1 MPALIFLMPFDGAV
15 VSAPLYFKAAGGN
28 KMITIK
34 KSVRDVLKAY
44 DEIES
49 GVWINLINPSDNEVD
64 LVSKSTGI
72 PETMIKTALD
82 EEETAHIDYDGSYRM
97 IVVDIPIIEEA
108 NDSYVYNTIP
118 LSIIT
123 GKSYILTVCLK
134 ETSIISDFLEARVKN
149 FSTRKL
155 IRFILQILYKNS
167 VKFLSYLKQIDK
179 TSHRIQTELNKSM
192 KNKEI
197 FQLLELEKSLVYF
210 STASKSNQTVIEKIA
225 KFEEIKDLTEELNLL
240 DDLIIENRQA
250 IEMCNIY
257 REILIGT
264 MDAFASIISN
274 NVNIVMKL
282 LTIITIILS
291 IPTLIAS
298 LWGMNVPV
306 PFETNPI
313 GFYIVLIITIP
324 VTVGVALFLIKRT
337 RRLK

>member
-1 MPALIFLMPFDGAV
+1 
-15 VSAPLYFKAAGGN
+15 
-28 KMITIK
+28 MITIRK
-34 KSVRDVLKAY
+34 TVNEILKSY
-44 DEIES
+44 DDINT
-49 GVWINLINPSDNEVD
+49 GAWINLTNPSDSEVD

-72 PETMIKTALD
+72 PDDMIKTALD
-82 EEETAHIDYDGSYRM
+82 EEETAHIDYDGNYRM
-97 IVVDIPIIEEA
+97 LVVDIPIIEEE
-108 NDSYVYNTIP
+108 NDSYVYNTVP

-123 GKSYILTVCLK
+123 GKGYFLTVCLK
-134 ETSIISDFLEARVKN
+134 DTSIINDFLENRVKSFN
-149 FSTRKL
+149 TQKT

-167 VKFLSYLKQIDK
+167 IKFLSYLKQIDK

-210 STASKSNQTVIEKIA
+210 STASKANQTVIEKIA
-225 KFEEIKDLTEELNLL
+225 KFEEIKDLTDELNLL

-257 REILIGT
+257 REILTGT

-274 NVNIVMKL
+274 NVNLVMKL

-306 PFETNPI
+306 PFENYKL
-313 GFYIVLIITIP
+313 GFYIVLGIAIP
-324 VTVGVALFLIKRT
+324 ITVGFALFLINKT
-337 RRLK
+337 RRPK

>member
-1 MPALIFLMPFDGAV
+1 MPFDGAV

-155 IRFILQILYKNS
+155 IRFILQIL
-167 VKFLSYLKQIDK
+167 
-179 TSHRIQTELNKSM
+179 
-192 KNKEI
+192 
-197 FQLLELEKSLVYF
+197 
-210 STASKSNQTVIEKIA
+210 SKP
-225 KFEEIKDLTEELNLL
+225 D
-240 DDLIIENRQA
+240 
-250 IEMCNIY
+250 
-257 REILIGT
+257 
-264 MDAFASIISN
+264 
-274 NVNIVMKL
+274 
-282 LTIITIILS
+282 
-291 IPTLIAS
+291 
-298 LWGMNVPV
+298 
-306 PFETNPI
+306 
-313 GFYIVLIITIP
+313 
-324 VTVGVALFLIKRT
+324 
-337 RRLK
+337 